1 LKTIQLIE
9 KIEGEATLKF
19 SYKDNLIDFVDIEF
33 FNTRN
38 IENILQNKPALDA
51 LVINPRVCGICGHAH
66 LQATA
71 KALEDCIDGLVLS
84 NKAKIIRELSL
95 NFEIIQNHF
104 KWFYMTIM
112 PLLGYKDAYIKALYP
127 SQTINKAI
135 ATIAGQYPHNS
146 YAIVGGIVSEVTTM
160 DLVRLKSL
168 IDEVVEFFEKEVLQ
182 SSIANLQE
190 CDNVDLL
197 LSRDGDVPKV
207 LHHLKNQNL
216 YSLGKS
222 YDRFIVFGS
231 SSYFKSGKSNKTRV
245 TKSLDTKYIQEIPNQ
260 TSKAKNVTYKDKY
273 FEVGPLSRAMLK
285 KTPLIKDAHRKY
297 GDSIF
302 SRIIARVCEIP
313 QLLLHSKAL
322 ISQIDLTEPSYIEPS
337 VEISHLSGTGVGIVE
352 AARGSLIHKVNLQNG
367 IIKDYQIITP
377 TQWNLGNG
385 TKESL
390 AIAQKAMAGLDDEH
404 TAELVFKT
412 FDVCSVC
419 TTH

>member
-1 LKTIQLIE
+1 MKKIKLIE

-51 LVINPRVCGICGHAH
+51 LVVNPRVCGICGHAH

-112 PLLGYKDAYIKALYP
+112 PLLGYKDTYIKALYP

-168 IDEVVEFFEKEVLQ
+168 IDEVVEFFEKEVVQ
-182 SSIANLQE
+182 NSIENIQE

-197 LSRDGDVPKV
+197 LSREGDLSKI

-216 YSLGKS
+216 DNIGKS

-313 QLLLHSKAL
+313 QLLLHSKDL
-322 ISQIDLTEPSYIEPS
+322 ISQIDLTEPSYIEPR
-337 VEISHLSGTGVGIVE
+337 VDISQLSGAGVGIVE

-390 AIAQKAMAGLDDEH
+390 AIAQKAMVGLDDEH

>member
-1 LKTIQLIE
+1 
-9 KIEGEATLKF
+9 
-19 SYKDNLIDFVDIEF
+19 
-33 FNTRN
+33 
-38 IENILQNKPALDA
+38 
-51 LVINPRVCGICGHAH
+51 VCGVCGHAH

-71 KALEDCIDGLVLS
+71 KALEDCIDGLVIS

-112 PLLGYKDAYIKALYP
+112 PLLGYKDTYIKALYP

-168 IDEVVEFFEKEVLQ
+168 IDEVVEFFEKEVVQ
-182 SSIANLQE
+182 NSIENIQE

-197 LSRDGDVPKV
+197 LSREGDLSKI

-216 YSLGKS
+216 DNIGKS

-313 QLLLHSKAL
+313 QLLLHSKYL
-322 ISQIDLTEPSYIEPS
+322 ISQIDLNEPSYMEPR
-337 VEISHLSGTGVGIVE
+337 VDISQLSGIGVGIVE

-390 AIAQKAMAGLDDEH
+390 AIAQKAMVGLDDEH

>member
-1 LKTIQLIE
+1 MKKIKLIE

-127 SQTINKAI
+127 FQTINKAIATIAGQYPHNSYAIVGGIVSEVTTMDLVRLKSLIDEVVEFFEKEVVQNSIENIQECDNVDLLLSREGDLSKILHHLKNQNLDNIGKSYDRFIVFGSSSYFESGKSNKTRVTKRLDTKYIKALYPSQIINKAI

-190 CDNVDLL
+190 CDNVDFL
-197 LSRDGDVPKV
+197 LSRDGDVRKV
-207 LHHLKNQNL
+207 LHHL
-216 YSLGKS
+216 
-222 YDRFIVFGS
+222 
-231 SSYFKSGKSNKTRV
+231 
-245 TKSLDTKYIQEIPNQ
+245 
-260 TSKAKNVTYKDKY
+260 
-273 FEVGPLSRAMLK
+273 
-285 KTPLIKDAHRKY
+285 
-297 GDSIF
+297 
-302 SRIIARVCEIP
+302 
-313 QLLLHSKAL
+313 
-322 ISQIDLTEPSYIEPS
+322 
-337 VEISHLSGTGVGIVE
+337 
-352 AARGSLIHKVNLQNG
+352 
-367 IIKDYQIITP
+367 
-377 TQWNLGNG
+377 
-385 TKESL
+385 
-390 AIAQKAMAGLDDEH
+390 
-404 TAELVFKT
+404 
-412 FDVCSVC
+412 
-419 TTH
+419 

>member
-1 LKTIQLIE
+1 MKKIKLIE

-51 LVINPRVCGICGHAH
+51 LVINPRVCGVCGHAH

-112 PLLGYKDAYIKALYP
+112 PLLGYKDTYIKALYP

-197 LSRDGDVPKV
+197 LSREGDLSKI

-216 YSLGKS
+216 DNIGKS

-231 SSYFKSGKSNKTRV
+231 SSYFESGKSNKTRV

-313 QLLLHSKAL
+313 QLLLHSKDL
-322 ISQIDLTEPSYIEPS
+322 ISQIDLTEPSYIEPR
-337 VEISHLSGTGVGIVE
+337 VDISQLSGAGVGIVE

-390 AIAQKAMAGLDDEH
+390 AIAQKAMVGLDDEH